1 MTISLFTFPLSMFTH
16 TLYLSISTQSRYL
29 FTHKRPLYL
38 STVYTHSSN
47 LSLSLS
53 LSLSLY
59 TRLLLLHSTD
69 SLYLSAHT
77 PTLCTHYLSLT
88 LYRSLY
94 THSFSLSLHK
104 LLLSTSL
111 HACSLY
117 LYTHTHKHALPLC
130 LSTTFHVLQFSIGVF
145 LFVVYSDNNINF
157 IGGLDAL
164 GINSVCPALCY

>member
-1 MTISLFTFPLSMFTH
+1 MFTH

-38 STVYTHSSN
+38 STVYTHSPN
-47 LSLSLS
+47 LSISLSLS
-53 LSLSLY
+53 LSVC
-59 TRLLLLHSTD
+59 TRLLLLHSTH

-94 THSFSLSLHK
+94 THSFSLSLHT

-111 HACSLY
+111 HARSLY
-117 LYTHTHKHALPLC
+117 LYTHTHTYIHTHC
-130 LSTTFHVLQFSIGVF
+130 LSVCLQHFTFFNLTLEYFFLLFTVLLI
-145 LFVVYSDNNINF
+145 LILLEDWMP
-157 IGGLDAL
+157 LA
-164 GINSVCPALCY
+164 

>member
-1 MTISLFTFPLSMFTH
+1 MFTH

-29 FTHKRPLYL
+29 FTHKRPLCL
-38 STVYTHSSN
+38 SKVYAHSPN
-47 LSLSLS
+47 LSLS

-59 TRLLLLHSTD
+59 TRLLLLHSTH

-94 THSFSLSLHK
+94 THSFSLSLHT

-111 HACSLY
+111 HARSLY
-117 LYTHTHKHALPLC
+117 LYTHTHTHTLPLC

-145 LFVVYSDNNINF
+145 PFVVYSVNNINF
-157 IGGLDAL
+157 SRGLDAL